1 MPRSVKVGGRLYQYV
16 RDIKNHVGRTAYPQ
30 SFIPRCLSRNWKAL
44 GSDCSWIQRMV
55 QLQAPGNHQ
64 NRQANIIWA
73 ARSILLFRP
82 KNKCAN
88 NDQSRTLFSLSRH
101 DASNSKLKLLTLST
115 YFMPHTHKMKVTR
128 HEACGHFRFWTEDI
142 WELGCKGNCITTD
155 CLRDILFFS
164 FPLFSFTGRTACV
177 TRFSVR
183 C

>member
-1 MPRSVKVGGRLYQYV
+1 MFHLRASFSYSRRQTVYQYV

-101 DASNSKLKLLTLST
+101 DASNSKLKLLNLST
-115 YFMPHTHKMKVTR
+115 YFMPQLLTKWKSRDMKHVDTSAFER
-128 HEACGHFRFWTEDI
+128 KIFG
-142 WELGCKGNCITTD
+142 
-155 CLRDILFFS
+155 S
-164 FPLFSFTGRTACV
+164 
-177 TRFSVR
+177 
-183 C
+183 

>member
-1 MPRSVKVGGRLYQYV
+1 MYQYV
-16 RDIKNHVGRTAYPQ
+16 RIKNHVGRTAYPQ

-64 NRQANIIWA
+64 NRQVNIIWA

-88 NDQSRTLFSLSRH
+88 NDQSRTLFSLSQH
-101 DASNSKLKLLTLST
+101 DASNSKFINILYAS
-115 YFMPHTHKMKVTR
+115 YSKMKVTR
-128 HEACGHFRFWTEDI
+128 HEACEHFRFWTEDI

-164 FPLFSFTGRTACV
+164 FPLFSFIGITACV